1 MGSKCDYEKDNDARN
16 RIFDLNLYFMNKLH
30 DVIYNLN
37 KDEDNLD
44 YDDDYDDDE
53 LDEDYDGYDYDES
66 YYYKDSAN
74 DSTKVVNIYGDVVIQ
89 SDGPNVISIH
99 NTTTNNIT
107 TNGQYNTPGLSESNY
122 DRYEKELESRMKFFK
137 ANSP

>member
-1 MGSKCDYEKDNDARN
+1 MESRCNYEKDDARN
-16 RIFDLNLYFMNKLH
+16 RVLNLTVEFINNLH
-30 DVIYNLN
+30 DIVYNNLT
-37 KDEDNLD
+37 KDDDNLD

-53 LDEDYDGYDYDES
+53 LDDDYDGYDYDEE
-66 YYYKDSAN
+66 YYYGNTAN
-74 DSTKVVNIYGDVVIQ
+74 DSTKVVNIYGDVTIH

-99 NTTTNNIT
+99 NDTTYNIA
-107 TNGQYNTPGLSESNY
+107 TNGSCNTSKLSEENY